1 MKNERFSYLHDE
13 KGVHIEANQG
23 DVLRLAGEV
32 SYLIHQLYNI
42 ILRRD
47 PQQAAMFRRCI
58 ILGNADDSPQWGKDK
73 EIPGTVDICLLTSK
87 TKEEAHETES

>member
-1 MKNERFSYLHDE
+1 MGKFEYLHDE
-13 KGVHIEANQG
+13 KGVHIEANQS

-73 EIPGTVDICLLTSK
+73 EIPGTVDICLFTPK
-87 TKEEAHETES
+87 TKEESHETES

>member
-1 MKNERFSYLHDE
+1 MHDE
-13 KGVHIEANQG
+13 KGVHIEANQN

-58 ILGNADDSPQWGKDK
+58 ILGNADDSLQWEKDK
-73 EIPGTVDICLLTSK
+73 QHPGTVDICLFTPK
-87 TKEEAHETES
+87 TKEEAHEEES